1 MATPDETPTE
11 PRPATWVGSA
21 SVPRYEET
29 LDLPVHERVPPAPP
43 EIRYVPVP
51 VYGPPP
57 RYAPPQVIMKRRR
70 RKWPWVLGFFAL
82 LCLGCC
88 GGCVAWARP
97 YYEQYPATAVTTAA
111 VTGLKIV
118 DDTAATRTGERLRGA
133 VESSQLDEARF
144 IIVYADQTNR
154 QSRVTVF
161 GTTRFVTDPKKDL
174 DAALGKLT
182 DDLQLNGVR
191 EVDAGPLGG
200 EQRCGTGKLD
210 GKAVALCA
218 WADHGSL
225 GVALFAGRSVEAS
238 HDRLQDIR
246 NAVIQRG

>member
-1 MATPDETPTE
+1 M
-11 PRPATWVGSA
+11 
-21 SVPRYEET
+21 
-29 LDLPVHERVPPAPP
+29 
-43 EIRYVPVP
+43 
-51 VYGPPP
+51 
-57 RYAPPQVIMKRRR
+57 
-70 RKWPWVLGFFAL
+70 
-82 LCLGCC
+82 
-88 GGCVAWARP
+88 
-97 YYEQYPATAVTTAA
+97 
-111 VTGLKIV
+111 
-118 DDTAATRTGERLRGA
+118 
-133 VESSQLDEARF
+133 ESSQLDEARF